1 MWWERWNGTQSME
14 ELLSYNWNVYKLFSN
29 GNRAKAPFVVIE
41 GEDCESEDFTAMVRK
56 NLEEK
61 FGAKARSTKYKIMRA
76 DLPQEDRADEEE
88 KKNLVLRNRVLS
100 IKINALG
107 LDLENKRTTGALV
120 MSKETDWKWQW
131 CVLRMSSN
139 QFIAGLSPQFKSAEE
154 AAEWMNI
161 EVKNLIK

>member
-1 MWWERWNGTQSME
+1 ME

-29 GNRAKAPFVVIE
+29 GNRAKAPFAILE
-41 GEDCESEDFTAMVRK
+41 GKDCESEDFTAMVRK

-76 DLPQEDRADEEE
+76 DLPQEERVDEEE

-100 IKINALG
+100 TKIKALG
-107 LDLENKRTTGALV
+107 LNLQNKRTTGALV
-120 MSKETDWKWQW
+120 MSGDTSWKWQW

-139 QFIAGLSPQFKSAEE
+139 QFIAALSPEFNSTEMAQA
-154 AAEWMNI
+154 WMKDEI
-161 EVKNLIK
+161 ELITT

>member
-1 MWWERWNGTQSME
+1 ME

-29 GNRAKAPFVVIE
+29 GNRAKAPFVVLE

-76 DLPQEDRADEEE
+76 DLPQEERVDEEE

-100 IKINALG
+100 TKIKALG
-107 LDLENKRTTGALV
+107 LNLQNKRTTGALV
-120 MSKETDWKWQW
+120 MSGDTSWKWQW

-139 QFIAGLSPQFKSAEE
+139 QFIAALSPEFNSTEMAQA
-154 AAEWMNI
+154 WMKDEI
-161 EVKNLIK
+161 ELITT